1 MSKIPGRL
9 ITYCSNIHPG
19 DSWVETFTALR
30 QHVPAVKAAVSP
42 EQPFPIGLRLSQRA
56 AVELTTGEN
65 RRFTDWLRENDCFV
79 PTVNGFPYGSFHGE
93 RVKEQVYLPDWRRPE
108 RAAYTI
114 CLADLLAG
122 WLPEGMTGSISTV
135 PVGLKGG
142 FSEQDLTAVRQQ
154 ILTVLSH
161 LQALRQDRGV
171 RIVLAL
177 EPEPGCL
184 LETTDEVCDFLAA
197 LALPPDLRDLIGVC
211 YDCCH
216 QAVEFETPAASLAR
230 LAAAGVRIAKVQVS
244 SALRLLAPTPA
255 ALKPFDE
262 PRYLHQVVVRSR
274 NGDLSRYQDLPE
286 AIARHPV
293 AAGDEWRCHFHVPIF
308 VAEAGGHGT
317 TRSFIEEILPLLPP
331 ELLLEVETYTW
342 EVLPPELRSGSVT
355 ASIIRELQWLE
366 AQLDAPHGR
375 P

>member
-19 DSWVETFTALR
+19 DSWAETFTALQ

-42 EQPFPIGLRLSQRA
+42 ERPFPIGLRLSQRA
-56 AVELTTGEN
+56 AVELTTGED

-79 PTVNGFPYGSFHGE
+79 PTVNGFPYGSFHGQ

-114 CLADLLAG
+114 RLADLLAG

-135 PVGLKGG
+135 PIGLKGN
-142 FSEQDLTAVRQQ
+142 FSDQDLTAVRQQ
-154 ILTVLSH
+154 LVAVLSH
-161 LQALRQDRGV
+161 LQALRRDRGAP
-171 RIVLAL
+171 IVLAL

-184 LETTDEVCDFLAA
+184 LETTDEVCEFFAA
-197 LALPPDLRDLIGVC
+197 LNLPPDLRDLIGVC

-230 LAAAGVRIAKVQVS
+230 LADAGIRVAKVQVS

-262 PRYLHQVVVRSR
+262 PCYLHQVVVRSR
-274 NGDLSRYQDLPE
+274 NGDLSRYLDLPE
-286 AIARHPV
+286 AVARHPL

-308 VAEAGGHGT
+308 VAAAGEHGT

-331 ELLLEVETYTW
+331 ALLLEVETYTW

-355 ASIIRELQWLE
+355 ASIIRELHWLE
-366 AQLDAPHGR
+366 AQLDAPHRR